1 MAASIKCDE
10 RPFKGGSGGAL
21 PPQPKT
27 GGSGGQRPP
36 AKIFRKN
43 EKKNSRYMS
52 LFSGAIFLDLPLLQ
66 FKKQG
71 AGLAEDQPGA
81 YVKTFSKMQK
91 VKFSNQ
97 DCPIF

>member
-36 AKIFRKN
+36 AKNISKYFEKFRKN
-43 EKKNSRYMS
+43 PRDHYFTNALLYYDTPLDSEFAEERSSVDDLKFERSGTGVVFEKI
-52 LFSGAIFLDLPLLQ
+52 L
-66 FKKQG
+66 
-71 AGLAEDQPGA
+71 
-81 YVKTFSKMQK
+81 
-91 VKFSNQ
+91 
-97 DCPIF
+97 